1 MKDKTKKILSVAA
14 IVGFLLYA
22 LYLTLTSDKPDLGD
36 MRSFA
41 VVLFSSCMLLSQVF
55 TNKIPQPVPD
65 ELLENEVYLEA
76 KDRERS
82 GEKIAIAGVV
92 MMVAPLALLFILGEL
107 HEFLASVGIM
117 CFFLGVL
124 AILIGLLVVFIAGR
138 DLAQF
143 PNEMVQD
150 SKPDSKTSRFFS
162 NLGLLAA
169 GAVLILW
176 VLEGK
181 V

>member
-1 MKDKTKKILSVAA
+1 MKYKTKKILSVAA

-41 VVLFSSCMLLSQVF
+41 
-55 TNKIPQPVPD
+55 
-65 ELLENEVYLEA
+65 
-76 KDRERS
+76 
-82 GEKIAIAGVV
+82 GVV

-107 HEFLASVGIM
+107 HEFLASVGIIS
-117 CFFLGVL
+117 FFLGVL